1 MKKFLPVAIIVA
13 IIPFLLGFKRFYT
26 EQEWI
31 SWGNKLLNQAYDP
44 STETDIQKW
53 EISLTTDHFVRLR
66 KTYQHGRQE
75 YFSLRIRNFAN
86 LNYLPGSTTQDT
98 LQLKAQADDI
108 IYQTYEDP
116 KGDLDSMVTVF
127 DIPVK
132 KLSAGQQDSLRQAL
146 TFLRD
151 KDQ

>member
-1 MKKFLPVAIIVA
+1 MAIV
-13 IIPFLLGFKRFYT
+13 PFMLGFKRFYT
-26 EQEWI
+26 ELEWI
-31 SWGNKLLNQAYDP
+31 NWGNKLLNQAYDP

-86 LNYLPGSTTQDT
+86 LNYLPGVSTQDT
-98 LQLKAQADDI
+98 LQLKSQADDI